1 MAIPGVPSA
10 VTVVLLTSIQRF
22 QKCMESG
29 DSSSMITVLTNDS
42 RGSSDA
48 CLLRFSQES
57 QSQDSPVD
65 YLDPDESSRKTKD
78 QAQISKTSIGSKGL
92 RCAAGFKV
100 LSFSFSKG
108 AKASKVGGPRY
119 ICSKR
124 NQRQCYKSLPRSSFP
139 MTVAL
144 VLVANEKY
152 SQEIFSA
159 SIPYL

>member
-1 MAIPGVPSA
+1 MNHPEKIKIKP
-10 VTVVLLTSIQRF
+10 R
-22 QKCMESG
+22 
-29 DSSSMITVLTNDS
+29 
-42 RGSSDA
+42 
-48 CLLRFSQES
+48 SQ
-57 QSQDSPVD
+57 
-65 YLDPDESSRKTKD
+65 
-78 QAQISKTSIGSKGL
+78 KTSIGSKGL

-119 ICSKR
+119 KCSKR
-124 NQRQCYKSLPRSSFP
+124 NQRQCYKSLPRSNFP